1 MEPLRSV
8 GCRLRLGQVSIA
20 QQPDKTMLRPPIE
33 QKWADLIIA
42 VKEHNC
48 VIIWTEPPLR
58 LECCL
63 ILRATSKV
71 NLIDFPGK
79 E

>member
-1 MEPLRSV
+1 
-8 GCRLRLGQVSIA
+8 
-20 QQPDKTMLRPPIE
+20 MLRPPIE

-42 VKEHNC
+42 VKEHYR

-63 ILRATSKV
+63 ILRPASKV